1 MRDMEQR
8 SRLGG
13 GNQASWSEIPSAQRA
28 MVPYQAPS
36 SDVRND
42 RGSESSGGG
51 YAGGYGGSYGGSGGY
66 GGYRRPWYPDDAN
79 SKVERMWS
87 WMTEEIEE
95 RQRIKKEKE
104 EIKRK
109 EEEEKKSKEEEEK
122 RVADQKDKEEFKASI
137 GKAVE
142 AQMRVV
148 CEEVL
153 GRKVGQGKQPVVSV
167 TTEIRR
173 RAIDIDAKGKK
184 IAEMESIRTKDE
196 EIAKL
201 KRTIADM
208 QRLSCQSQGVQHD
221 QELNA
226 LRLDNQHLI
235 QDIISLKEQ
244 VGELV
249 RITKTC
255 GSASAAVPVVVREK
269 GKAVCTLTAGDYA
282 KLPDAYRKVRDDKD
296 LAEREVLTVKE
307 RINRIGASMR
317 TPTSV
322 KRKRVTRKSIS
333 PPSNLRIRLT
343 KASSPTKAG
352 GSGSKGRGGVK
363 FVKLKDETRDDFGK
377 RVCAELSKLKKKE
390 IELLCAEE
398 SLSYV
403 TIRESTA
410 DIAEVYADR
419 AFGKVSKDDHGSK
432 TWDPLMSWSVV
443 VIVVRKKMMQ
453 LPTARVCHR
462 ALVIYAI

>member
-1 MRDMEQR
+1 
-8 SRLGG
+8 
-13 GNQASWSEIPSAQRA
+13 
-28 MVPYQAPS
+28 
-36 SDVRND
+36 
-42 RGSESSGGG
+42 
-51 YAGGYGGSYGGSGGY
+51 
-66 GGYRRPWYPDDAN
+66 
-79 SKVERMWS
+79 MWS
-87 WMTEEIEE
+87 WMAEEIEE

-109 EEEEKKSKEEEEK
+109 EEEEKKRKEEKEK
-122 RVADQKDKEEFKASI
+122 RVADQKDKEFKASI

-153 GRKVGQGKQPVVSV
+153 GRKVGQGEQPAVSA
-167 TTEIRR
+167 TAEIRR
-173 RAIDIDAKGKK
+173 RAVDIDADGKK

-226 LRLDNQHLI
+226 FRLDNQHLI
-235 QDIISLKEQ
+235 QDVISLKEQ

-249 RITKTC
+249 RITKTG
-255 GSASAAVPVVVREK
+255 GSASTAVPVVVREK
-269 GKAVCTLTAGDYA
+269 GKAVCTPTAGDYA
-282 KLPDAYRKVRDDKD
+282 KLSYAYRKVRDDKD
-296 LAEREVLTVKE
+296 MAEREVLALKE

-322 KRKRVTRKSIS
+322 KTKRVTRKSIS

-343 KASSPTKAG
+343 KAGSPTKAG
-352 GSGSKGRGGVK
+352 GSGSKGPGGVK

-377 RVCAELSKLKKKE
+377 RVCVELSKLKKKE
-390 IELLCAEE
+390 IRVAMCGGITKLCDNQ
-398 SLSYV
+398 S
-403 TIRESTA
+403 I
-410 DIAEVYADR
+410 
-419 AFGKVSKDDHGSK
+419 GNGH
-432 TWDPLMSWSVV
+432 
-443 VIVVRKKMMQ
+443 
-453 LPTARVCHR
+453 C
-462 ALVIYAI
+462 